1 MTTRA
6 GGNMATLSITNLKKG
21 TLFQYEGVPY
31 RVVEYNQKVMGRGGS
46 IVNVRIKSVL
56 DGKVLEK
63 TFKGNETLETA
74 DVTTQSV
81 QYLYNDGSTFYF
93 MNQETFEQ
101 FEVPADLVGDG
112 AGYMKEGD
120 TVGLQFFND
129 NPINLELP
137 KNVPLAVTYT
147 ETAVKG
153 DTSSSITK
161 DATLETGIT
170 IKVPAFIKTG
180 DLISVD
186 TDTGTYRERVKE

>member
-1 MTTRA
+1 
-6 GGNMATLSITNLKKG
+6 MALSITNLKKG
-21 TLFQYEGVPY
+21 VLFQLDGVPY

-74 DVTTQSV
+74 DVTTQGV
-81 QYLYNDGSTFYF
+81 QYLYNDGTNFFF

-101 FEVPADLVGDG
+101 FEVAAELVAEG

-120 TVGLQFFND
+120 IVQLQFFNGV
-129 NPINLELP
+129 PINIELP
-137 KNVPLAVTYT
+137 KNVPLLVTYT
-147 ETAVKG
+147 ENAVKG

-161 DATLETGIT
+161 DATVETGIT
-170 IKVPAFIKTG
+170 VRVPAFVKEG
-180 DLISVD
+180 DIISVD
-186 TDTGTYRERVKE
+186 TATGSYRERVKE